1 MDETADILTAPAV
14 PASITYTNDIKIIE
28 VYSDKLLQLS
38 QKHDSLTW
46 GDEFSPI
53 KIHDSF
59 ESSLKLIDISVLEI
73 DSLLVAKKKE
83 FIERMCQCIQ
93 AQKAKRIPYADLTR
107 RPTASGSGRSLMPSP
122 TWSAFW

>member
-1 MDETADILTAPAV
+1 LAVPTATLAIPAESDVVDATADILTAPAV

-28 VYSDKLLQLS
+28 VYNDKLLQL
-38 QKHDSLTW
+38 QKHALLTW
-46 GDEFSPI
+46 GDEFLPI

-59 ESSLKLIDISVLEI
+59 ESSLKPIDISVLEI

-93 AQKAKRIPYADLTR
+93 AQKAKRIPCADLSRTR
-107 RPTASGSGRSLMPSP
+107 
-122 TWSAFW
+122 